1 MCDKPKNLKT
11 EFGHLQIQDFKTIDY
26 VAQTAIFAKN
36 ILILTGR
43 FYKDFG
49 AYQLVLVRR
58 KLYKIFAGSSGS
70 KESSCN
76 ERPGFSPRVLKPKW
90 ICNQGGT
97 I

>member
-49 AYQLVLVRR
+49 AYHLVSVRR
-58 KLYKIFAGSSGS
+58 KLYKIFAGSSGR

-76 ERPGFSPRVLKPKW
+76 A
-90 ICNQGGT
+90 
-97 I
+97 